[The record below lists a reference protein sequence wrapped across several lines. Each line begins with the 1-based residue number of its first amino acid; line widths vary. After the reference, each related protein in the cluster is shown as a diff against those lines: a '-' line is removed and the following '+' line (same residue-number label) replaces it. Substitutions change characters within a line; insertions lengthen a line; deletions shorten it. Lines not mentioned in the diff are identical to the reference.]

1 MRRSYAG
8 LFNQTEV
15 NTWCD
20 NAANIWP
27 GGDRE
32 TLRAKC
38 KKASILDPWTMV
50 GKLAAGLPAN
60 FSTNPE
66 MVKGGAG
73 AAVIGAGQEVIAIVN
88 PTAKEEPSGGGGY
101 IGPSGRSVVQ
111 VNPSTGGGSVFDPG
125 QWMPQRA
132 ASNLPLILG
141 AGAVGV
147 AALLYFTRS
156 KRAPALSGYS
166 RKRRSRRSRR
176 SRR

>member
-8 LFNQTEV
+8 LFNQSEV

-20 NAANIWP
+20 NAANLWP

-38 KKASILDPWTMV
+38 KKASLLDPWTMV

-60 FSTNPE
+60 FSTNPA
-66 MVKGGAG
+66 MVAGGAG

-88 PTAKEEPSGGGGY
+88 PVTKEQPPVTSDSTPPAVIPANPGTGSGIINWFPPAAKS
-101 IGPSGRSVVQ
+101 
-111 VNPSTGGGSVFDPG
+111 N
-125 QWMPQRA
+125 MPF
-132 ASNLPLILG
+132 IIG
-141 AGAVGV
+141 AGAIGV
-147 AALLYFTRS
+147 AALLYFTRA
-156 KRAPALSGYS
+156 KRGPALSGYS

>member
-20 NAANIWP
+20 NAANLWP

-32 TLRAKC
+32 ALRAKC

-66 MVKGGAG
+66 MVQGGAG

-88 PTAKEEPSGGGGY
+88 PTAKDQPPGGGAY
-101 IGPSGRSVVQ
+101 IGPSGVTAVRQEPTTV
-111 VNPSTGGGSVFDPG
+111 PGLFDPG
-125 QWMPQRA
+125 QWMPQSA

-141 AGAVGV
+141 VGAVGV

-156 KRAPALSGYS
+156 KRGGSLSGYS

>member
-8 LFNQTEV
+8 LFNQSEV

-20 NAANIWP
+20 NAANLWP

-38 KKASILDPWTMV
+38 KKASLLDPWTMV

-60 FSTNPE
+60 FSTNPS
-66 MVKGGAG
+66 MVAGGAG
-73 AAVIGAGQEVIAIVN
+73 AAVIGAGKEVIAIVN
-88 PTAKEEPSGGGGY
+88 PITTEQPPVTSDSTPPTVY
-101 IGPSGRSVVQ
+101 PVR
-111 VNPSTGGGSVFDPG
+111 PSTGTGSIVN
-125 QWMPQRA
+125 WLPQA
-132 ASNLPLILG
+132 AQSNMPLIIG
-141 AGAVGV
+141 AGAIGV

-156 KRAPALSGYS
+156 KRGPALSGYS